1 VKVAD
6 RMLYL
11 YEQMLLCMHWEQRM
25 LQMIDEGKVSGFF
38 HAGRGQEGTQVGA
51 IAALSESDYLM
62 YAHRGVGY
70 LVARGIPLAALFG
83 DFLANTAGTTRGLGA
98 GIVHIAAPELGV
110 LGQSGTLGGCFPIA
124 AGAALSAQ
132 YRGTTQAC
140 LCFFGDGT
148 ANRGTFHEAAN
159 AASVW
164 KLPVVWLCENNG
176 WAVSS
181 PLEETTSVRRI
192 ADRAA
197 SYGMPG
203 ETVDGQD
210 ALAVYEAVAAALER
224 CRRGEGPTLIEAIT
238 YRFRAHY
245 EGGPDG
251 SRNRN
256 AVALIRQ
263 EKDPILLMAAR
274 LREAGS
280 TDADLA
286 AVATSV
292 QERIAKAALEAE
304 AAASPTPDRL
314 HQFVWA

>member
-1 VKVAD
+1 
-6 RMLYL
+6 MLYL

-256 AVALIRQ
+256 EVALIRQ

-280 TDADLA
+280 SDADLA
-286 AVATSV
+286 AIATSV